1 MMRRFDES
9 QGNDFKKNIKLGEDN
24 AECIRQMRRWCKHVE
39 IERTAEGFY
48 AQLTGLPIAS
58 HSIGCPKVEGRHMSM
73 NLHRIFSGFLVEHCA
88 ICPHHTPNG
97 DTSWGQEIIDKT
109 KKEVQEREQATKTE
123 AERIS
128 QLRSDLRIK
137 SGEIS
142 SESEPE
148 AYRIL
153 KYLEEFF
160 SEDET
165 ECKEASERLQQSA
178 LLGADLFPDDAIDL
192 ILLLAGSAEFS
203 ERMLPVCTTLASKRS
218 ELGPRFSQVAFDN
231 IVKGQSPELSAAML
245 NALGDAVEYP
255 LSEVCIKHLIFS
267 QDHYLFFRNGA
278 YDESDYYHST
288 AVIVRNF
295 DADPESVQNI
305 IRRELQNE
313 SEVERFQLC
322 GAIKLI
328 QRERPQIAEN
338 LLGDLV
344 QSLEFYENAQSGAEK
359 PSEQII
365 QILQSAFRYSPER
378 VDQFLAESMI
388 RVRPAVQEDIIR
400 VYRGPLFDQPVSW
413 EERQDHRNRT
423 EVSEQEKIAIKR
435 LLSWAKDDRF
445 EIDIRS
451 ATFEALEIACRDASA
466 EMLNHFDSLL
476 GYFAIISGEE
486 RPPASPPKILLPN
499 QTQTQDTQLE
509 QLEESSR
516 IQQWNLFKR
525 RLQGC
530 LEELCKAK
538 PSETFSSVFDCL
550 NQPSAH
556 LEDEFK
562 GCCVSLL
569 GELGRNYTLQTR
581 VLPLIWRALMD
592 YDSAWVRAEAI
603 NATVEMFSS
612 LTTMPPQNLVDT
624 IIVHLQDPKVIVHQ
638 AARQAVARCSRWFDK
653 RQSLK
658 VLRCLEAHLRVYRD
672 DEYKLD
678 DICDAILK
686 IGHRDESLKL
696 LALRMVK
703 SVFPTKEDLVDS
715 KIAKNLIRFCEPNEK
730 IAKFVAKDIGVY
742 LAHHDRDRYNYYG
755 YSERLRF
762 FEWLHKLPVATYQS
776 IADDLLVSALQLAKR
791 DAWKSYHFAS
801 LFSHFR
807 AFQYEQNV
815 LETAVNALAKEPRH
829 EAFRTKLQQLAMIAA
844 GNASLQTGD
853 TVAAE
858 AYFAKG
864 KDKT

>member
-9 QGNDFKKNIKLGEDN
+9 QGNDFKQAIKLGEDN

-39 IERTAEGFY
+39 IERTTEGLY
-48 AQLTGLPIAS
+48 AQWTGLPIAS
-58 HSIGCPKVEGRHMSM
+58 HSIGCPKVEGMHESM
-73 NLHRIFSGFLVEHCA
+73 NLRWIFSNFLVEHCA

-97 DTSWGQEIIDKT
+97 DTSWGQEIIKKN
-109 KKEVQEREQATKTE
+109 KKEVQEHEQATKTE

-142 SESEPE
+142 LESEPE
-148 AYRIL
+148 AYSIL
-153 KYLEEFF
+153 KYLDEFF

-165 ECKEASERLQQSA
+165 ERKEASERLQQSA

-203 ERMLPVCTTLASKRS
+203 ELMLPVCTTLSSKRS

-255 LSEVCIKHLIFS
+255 LSEACIKHLIFS
-267 QDHYLFFRNGA
+267 QDHYLFFRNRA

-313 SEVERFQLC
+313 SEAERFQLC
-322 GAIKLI
+322 GTIKLI

-344 QSLEFYENAQSGAEK
+344 QSLEFYENTRSGAEK

-378 VDQFLAESMI
+378 VDQFLAESMT

-400 VYRGPLFDQPVSW
+400 VYRGPLFDQTVSW

-445 EIDIRS
+445 EIDIR
-451 ATFEALEIACRDASA
+451 AAAFEALEIACQDASA

-486 RPPASPPKILLPN
+486 PPPASPPKILLPN
-499 QTQTQDTQLE
+499 QVQTQDTQLE
-509 QLEESSR
+509 QLLEELGR
-516 IQQWNLFKR
+516 IQQWDLFKR

-530 LEELCKAK
+530 LNELCKAK
-538 PSETFSSVFDCL
+538 PSETFDSVFNCL

-569 GELGRNYTLQTR
+569 GELGKNYTLQTR
-581 VLPLIWRALMD
+581 VLPLIWRTLMD
-592 YDSAWVRAEAI
+592 YDSSWVRAEAI

-612 LTTMPPQNLVDT
+612 STTMPPQNLVDT
-624 IIVHLQDPKVIVHQ
+624 IIVHLQDPKVIVHR
-638 AARQAVARCSRWFDK
+638 AARQAVARCSKWFDK
-653 RQSLK
+653 RQPLEVLK
-658 VLRCLEAHLRVYRD
+658 CLEAHLRVYHND
-672 DEYKLD
+672 KYQLEG
-678 DICDAILK
+678 ICDAILK

-703 SVFPTKEDLVDS
+703 SVFPTKEYFVDR
-715 KIAKNLIRFCEPNEK
+715 KIAENLIRFCEPNEK
-730 IAKFVAKDIGVY
+730 IAKFVAKDIGVHIAY
-742 LAHHDRDRYNYYG
+742 HDRDRSNYYG
-755 YSERLRF
+755 HFRF
-762 FEWLHKLPVATYQS
+762 FKWLHQLPVATYQS

-791 DAWKSYHFAS
+791 DAWESRHFAS

-815 LETAVNALAKEPRH
+815 LETATNALAKEPRH

-858 AYFAKG
+858 AYFTKG
-864 KDKT
+864 KDET

>member
-1 MMRRFDES
+1 MMRRFDET
-9 QGNDFKKNIKLGEDN
+9 QDDDFKQAIKLGEDN

-39 IERTAEGFY
+39 IERTTEGLY
-48 AQLTGLPIAS
+48 AQWTGLPIAS
-58 HSIGCPKVEGRHMSM
+58 HSIGCPKVEGMHESM
-73 NLHRIFSGFLVEHCA
+73 NLRRIFSNFLVEHCA

-97 DTSWGQEIIDKT
+97 DTSWGQEIIEKN

-148 AYRIL
+148 SYRIL

-165 ECKEASERLQQSA
+165 ERKEASERLQQSA

-203 ERMLPVCTTLASKRS
+203 ELMLPVCTTLSSKRS

-255 LSEVCIKHLIFS
+255 FSEVCIKHLIFS
-267 QDHYLFFRNGA
+267 
-278 YDESDYYHST
+278 DESDYYHST

-295 DADPESVQNI
+295 DAAPESVQNI

-313 SEVERFQLC
+313 SEAERFQLC
-322 GAIKLI
+322 GTIKLI

-344 QSLEFYENAQSGAEK
+344 QSLEFYKNTWSREEK

-378 VDQFLAESMI
+378 VDQFLAESMT
-388 RVRPAVQEDIIR
+388 RVHPAVQKDIIS
-400 VYRGPLFDQPVSW
+400 VYRGPLFDQTVSW

-445 EIDIRS
+445 EINIRA
-451 ATFEALEIACRDASA
+451 ATFEALEIACQDASA

-486 RPPASPPKILLPN
+486 CPPASPPKILLPN

-509 QLEESSR
+509 QLLEELGR
-516 IQQWNLFKR
+516 IQQWDLFKR

-530 LEELCKAK
+530 LNELCKAK
-538 PSETFSSVFDCL
+538 PSETFSFVFDCL
-550 NQPSAH
+550 NQPSVH

-569 GELGRNYTLQTR
+569 GELGKNYMLRTH

-592 YDSAWVRAEAI
+592 YGSDEVRARAI
-603 NATVEMFSS
+603 NATVEMFSA

-624 IIVHLQDPKVIVHQ
+624 IIVHLLDPKVIVHR
-638 AARQAVARCSRWFDK
+638 AALQAVARCSRWFDK
-653 RQSLK
+653 RQLLE
-658 VLRCLEAHLRVYRD
+658 VLTCLEANLRVYHND
-672 DEYKLD
+672 KD

-686 IGHRDESLKL
+686 IGQQDAIFKPVAL
-696 LALRMVK
+696 LLVE
-703 SVFPTKEDLVDS
+703 SVFPTKEYLVDS
-715 KIAKNLIRFCEPNEK
+715 KIAKSLIRFCEPNEK
-730 IAKFVAKDIGVY
+730 IAKFVAKDIGVH
-742 LAHHDRDRYNYYG
+742 LAHHDRDRSNYYG
-755 YSERLRF
+755 HSERLRF
-762 FEWLHKLPVATYQS
+762 FKWLHQLPAATYQS

-791 DAWKSYHFAS
+791 DAWESRHFAS

-815 LETAVNALAKEPRH
+815 LETATNALAKEPRH

-864 KDKT
+864 KDET